1 MAKDNFDF
9 DAALENYDE
18 DAALA
23 ELSASLEPKVIVVE
37 GDAVAKFPDGK
48 IYRLAL
54 TFSIDD
60 ASALK
65 DLPDDDPVEQL
76 KTLFSRLSNEATTNA
91 LMKEPFQAV
100 ASFASRYFELF
111 QRVNEAAV
119 GESHALPQS

>member
-9 DAALENYDE
+9 DSALESYDE

-23 ELSASLEPKVIVVE
+23 KLSASLEPKVIVVE
-37 GDAVAKFPDGK
+37 GDAAAKFPDGK
-48 IYRLAL
+48 IYRLSL

-60 ASALK
+60 ADALK
-65 DLPDDDPVEQL
+65 DIKDDDPVEQL

-111 QRVNEAAV
+111 KRANEAAV
-119 GESHALPQS
+119 GESQALPQ